1 MKSREFFTIDQN
13 PEEEEDIAKLE
24 QKSFERI
31 LRRANTNEQEN
42 KSFQE
47 ALAKINFEDLKEMFS
62 ADAARSGIDENALNF
77 VEPDTIINTKRQGE
91 QPSADAYYYMLA
103 NRISLD
109 YEGIKE
115 CAAEANIS
123 PELYLLHVIAHEET
137 HAVSKVSCQGMSQ
150 IDRKEINQAK
160 IKTGYKDDIVVLLD
174 AGEKKKYFHKDSFFG
189 FDEGITEKYAREEI
203 MYPYLEKHKDF
214 SSKEDIE
221 NLKASLSHKDKNGFY
236 KNEIVMVDAFIR
248 ALSRSTGF
256 DTETIWKGMI
266 HGKFSGNT
274 LNENGTYKL
283 VEKMIGMEIL
293 DNIKNLDI
301 NNSEAALFIA
311 EQLDKSDVAEFDA
324 MNNFLKNN
332 ND

>member
-1 MKSREFFTIDQN
+1 MKSREFFTTDQN

-47 ALAKINFEDLKEMFS
+47 ALTKINFEDLKEMFS
-62 ADAARSGIDENALNF
+62 ADAARSGIDEDGLNF
-77 VEPDTIINTKRQGE
+77 VKPENIINTKKVTE
-91 QPSADAYYYMLA
+91 QPSADAYYFMVP

-109 YEGIKE
+109 YEGIKK
-115 CAAEANIS
+115 CADEAGIS

-137 HAVSKVSCQGMSQ
+137 HAVSKVSCKGISEL
-150 IDRKEINQAK
+150 DRREVDKAHIQTGFKE
-160 IKTGYKDDIVVLLD
+160 DILVPLD
-174 AGEKKKYFHKDSFFG
+174 AGGKKKYFHKAAFFG

-203 MYPYLEKHKDF
+203 MYPYLEKHTEF
-214 SSKEDIE
+214 SSREEIE
-221 NLKASLSHKDKNGFY
+221 NLKASLNKEDKTLFY
-236 KNEIVMVDAFIR
+236 KNEIIMVDAFIR

-256 DTETIWKGMI
+256 DSKTIWKGMI
-266 HGKFSGNT
+266 HGKFSGAT
-274 LNENGTYKL
+274 LNEGGTFKL
-283 VEKMIGMEIL
+283 VEKMIGAEIL
-293 DNIKNLDI
+293 NNIKNLDI
-301 NNSEAALFIA
+301 NHSEAALLIA